1 MRRRIPEA
9 IRDGNLEALRRLL
22 EEDPSAYQLRTEQG
36 LSFLLLAVYYGR
48 RDMAELLRG
57 DGSKLGIVEAAAMG
71 ERTRVAQHLQESPA
85 SVNAY
90 EADGYTALHLAAYFR
105 HVDIARMLLMAR
117 ADANI
122 EARNVMRARPLHS
135 ALYQTDHY
143 VAELLVRMLLE
154 AGADPKAP
162 RAGGLQPIHV
172 AVLNGHDAAAKLL
185 VGAGADPNART
196 DDGKTPTMLRA
207 EQMMQPTLGA

>member
-1 MRRRIPEA
+1 
-9 IRDGNLEALRRLL
+9 
-22 EEDPSAYQLRTEQG
+22 
-36 LSFLLLAVYYGR
+36 
-48 RDMAELLRG
+48 
-57 DGSKLGIVEAAAMG
+57 MG

-122 EARNVMRARPLHS
+122 EARNVMRARPMHS

-143 VAELLVRMLLE
+143 VAEPLVRMLLE

-162 RAGGLQPIHV
+162 ARRRSSADPRRGAQRARCGGQAPGRGRRRSECQNRRWQDTHH
-172 AVLNGHDAAAKLL
+172 AAGRADDAADARRVRDQSTGKAPQTPR
-185 VGAGADPNART
+185 GRRGEGSEPAAGAAV
-196 DDGKTPTMLRA
+196 
-207 EQMMQPTLGA
+207 